1 MIQVRIYGVLLGSD
15 GTKYKKNKDINDE
28 CYLIMLVSM
37 FSADMFLI
45 FNMGHCT
52 AQI

>member
-1 MIQVRIYGVLLGSD
+1 MIQVRIYGVLLGLD
-15 GTKYKKNKDINDE
+15 GTKYKKNKDINK